1 MTSPIT
7 KDNQVILNLLAESV
21 ARLTQGQG
29 RKREM
34 EEEKEKVFFVK
45 TKKKK
50 AKKKA
55 DVIILDD
62 ENCNSKEDEV
72 VKYVKYEVID
82 CEDQIVRME
91 DKNKVKIRL
100 GKKKNI
106 REIQNCVISKS
117 EVIREQDVKIAKY
130 SFNDPNYILIP

>member
-1 MTSPIT
+1 
-7 KDNQVILNLLAESV
+7 
-21 ARLTQGQG
+21 
-29 RKREM
+29 M

-62 ENCNSKEDEV
+62 ENCNSKEEEV
-72 VKYVKYEVID
+72 VKCVKNEVID

-117 EVIREQDVKIAKY
+117 EVIREQEVKNEKGDLYHKVDAYLESSIRGKVEKEK
-130 SFNDPNYILIP
+130 PERGGRRW